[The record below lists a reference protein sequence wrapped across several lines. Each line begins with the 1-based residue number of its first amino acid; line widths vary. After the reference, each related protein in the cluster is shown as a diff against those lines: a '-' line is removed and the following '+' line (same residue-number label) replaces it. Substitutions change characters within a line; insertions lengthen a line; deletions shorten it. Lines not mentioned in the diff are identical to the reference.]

1 MSLPDPI
8 AAGAGLRK
16 WSPLLGPAISLAILG
31 AVLLQLRELNW
42 SMIWSIIPR
51 SPLVWLVLA
60 ASYFAAPAADW
71 LIFRRLWNI
80 PAAGFI
86 PLVKKMIGNELLLG
100 YVGEVY
106 FYDWARKHVKMEGS
120 PFGAVKDVAILSA
133 LAGNI
138 LTLAMLALA
147 WPLIGLLGFG
157 KDGNLMAMSIGIV
170 LLTSL
175 VIMFFPQ
182 RAAQPAARR
191 THLHLRRPLPAR
203 DRQHRLRRARLAP
216 DPAGR
221 EPGIVAAA
229 RHDAPADLAPAA
241 DSQQGHRLCRRRHPA
256 GGRTPQDRG
265 DDRDGLDADPG
276 HARHPVPGADG
287 AGRGAQG
294 KGGVDED
301 RRRLRLL
308 CSQGRR
314 RADLY
319 RPQAQG
325 RRRAGA

>member
-1 MSLPDPI
+1 MTSASDVSAPGMSLPDPI

-16 WSPLLGPAISLAILG
+16 WSPLLGPAISLAILA

-175 VIMFFPQ
+175 IIMFFRNGLLSLP
-182 RAAQPAARR
+182 RDELIYTFVVHCLRVIANTGFAALAWHLILPGVSLGSWLLLATMRLLISRLPLIPNKDIAFAGVATLLVGEHLKIGVMIAMVSMLILA
-191 THLHLRRPLPAR
+191 THVILF
-203 DRQHRLRRARLAP
+203 LALT
-216 DPAGR
+216 
-221 EPGIVAAA
+221 V
-229 RHDAPADLAPAA
+229 
-241 DSQQGHRLCRRRHPA
+241 
-256 GGRTPQDRG
+256 
-265 DDRDGLDADPG
+265 LDAVRKEK
-276 HARHPVPGADG
+276 AA
-287 AGRGAQG
+287 
-294 KGGVDED
+294 
-301 RRRLRLL
+301 
-308 CSQGRR
+308 
-314 RADLY
+314 
-319 RPQAQG
+319 
-325 RRRAGA
+325 